1 MTRVPRAYA
10 RWLWVLAGLFL
21 VRVVAQPLAARTDM
35 PLLPPFEA
43 WHSGVVP
50 YGVLVLVQGLILG
63 ALFFVAW
70 TMSRDRVRPRRRLG
84 IVLVTIGGV
93 YFAAMAARLALGVT
107 ILRDHSWFDRPL
119 PTVFHLVLAG
129 FLLVCGRFHV
139 RYGAR

>member
-1 MTRVPRAYA
+1 MPQFNREMMRVPRTYA

-21 VRVVAQPLAARTDM
+21 VRVVAQPLAARTDI

-50 YGVLVLVQGLILG
+50 YGVLVRVQGLILV

-70 TMSRDRVRPRRRLG
+70 TMSRARVRP
-84 IVLVTIGGV
+84 
-93 YFAAMAARLALGVT
+93 
-107 ILRDHSWFDRPL
+107 
-119 PTVFHLVLAG
+119 PTVFPLVLAG